1 MMAIPA
7 IPVHPMWEP
16 YPRLQS
22 DLQSVLQVIE
32 SHLQIHDKQIEA
44 TIKDLVYSGGKLL
57 RPAYTLLCSQIGD
70 VTHQEKERSIAVAA
84 ALETLHMATLI
95 HDDVI
100 DEADFRHGNP
110 TIHTQQGNQ
119 FAIYSGD
126 YLFCVCFTI
135 LSKYARTLA
144 HLEFNARS
152 MEKILTG
159 ELDQLHARYQKGT
172 SIKDYLTRISGKTAQ
187 LFAVS
192 CYSGAVTSQATRR
205 QTMLAWNMGHYIG
218 MAFQIIDDIL
228 DFKGD
233 FNTMRKPTLADIRQ
247 GVYTLPLIYALREQ
261 PEQLHPYLDKKADLT
276 DEELME
282 ILAIVEKTKGI
293 EKSRW
298 LALKYTDKALKSL
311 NKLPVGDYKETLY
324 ELTAMLLERKI

>member
-1 MMAIPA
+1 M
-7 IPVHPMWEP
+7 P

-32 SHLQIHDKQIEA
+32 SHLQIHDKRIEA
-44 TIKDLVYSGGKLL
+44 TIKELVYSGGKLL
-57 RPAYTLLCSQIGD
+57 RPAYTLLCAQIGD
-70 VTHQEKERSIAVAA
+70 ISNQDKERSIAVAA

-159 ELDQLHARYQKGT
+159 ELDQLHARYQIGT
-172 SIKDYLTRISGKTAQ
+172 SIKDYLARISGKTAQ

-192 CYSGAVTSQATRR
+192 CYSGAITSQATRR
-205 QTMLAWNMGHYIG
+205 QTMLAWSMGHYIG
-218 MAFQIIDDIL
+218 MAFQIIDDVL

-233 FNTMRKPTLADIRQ
+233 FNTVRKPTLADIRQ
-247 GVYTLPLIYALREQ
+247 GIYTLPLIYALRER
-261 PEQLHPYLDKKADLT
+261 PEKLSPYLNKKR
-276 DEELME
+276 
-282 ILAIVEKTKGI
+282 I
-293 EKSRW
+293 
-298 LALKYTDKALKSL
+298 
-311 NKLPVGDYKETLY
+311 
-324 ELTAMLLERKI
+324 

>member
-1 MMAIPA
+1 MA
-7 IPVHPMWEP
+7 IPVHPMWGP

-32 SHLQIHDKQIEA
+32 SHLQIHDKRIEA
-44 TIKDLVYSGGKLL
+44 TIKKLVYSGGKLL
-57 RPAYTLLCSQIGD
+57 RPAYTLLCAQIGD
-70 VTHQEKERSIAVAA
+70 ASNLDKERSIAVAA

-100 DEADFRHGNP
+100 DEADFRHGTP

-159 ELDQLHARYQKGT
+159 ELDQLHARYQIGT
-172 SIKDYLTRISGKTAQ
+172 SIKDYLARISGKTAQ

-192 CYSGAVTSQATRR
+192 CYSGAITSQATRR
-205 QTMLAWNMGHYIG
+205 QTMLAWSMGHYIG
-218 MAFQIIDDIL
+218 MAFQIIDDVL

-233 FNTMRKPTLADIRQ
+233 FNTVRKPTLADIRQ
-247 GVYTLPLIYALREQ
+247 GIYTLPLIYALREQ
-261 PEQLHPYLDKKADLT
+261 PEKLSPYLNKKADLT
-276 DEELME
+276 DDELME
-282 ILAIVEKTKGI
+282 VLAIVEQTKGI
-293 EKSRW
+293 EKSKR
-298 LALKYTDKALKSL
+298 LARKYIDKALKSL
-311 NKLPVGDYKETLY
+311 SKLPDGDYKETLY
-324 ELTAMLLERKI
+324 ELTTMLLDRKM